1 MLGLKYIYYMYEGWV
16 LTQTKF
22 INRKKKYL
30 YDCPTYFI
38 YTDMN
43 NFDIL
48 SKNSEAFSKE
58 TFKYDIEAGH
68 LKIII
73 FHPLYCV
80 CIKGCRDDKGLC
92 V

>member
-1 MLGLKYIYYMYEGWV
+1 MYEGWE
-16 LTQTKF
+16 LA
-22 INRKKKYL
+22 KKKIHKQEKKKCL
-30 YDCPTYFI
+30 YDCPTNFI

-58 TFKYDIEAGH
+58 TFKYDIEACH